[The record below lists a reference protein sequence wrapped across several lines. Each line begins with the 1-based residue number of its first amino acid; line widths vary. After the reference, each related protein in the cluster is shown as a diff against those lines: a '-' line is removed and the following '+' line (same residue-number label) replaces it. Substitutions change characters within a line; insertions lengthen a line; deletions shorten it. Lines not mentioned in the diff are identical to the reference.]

1 MTGDKGNIGENG
13 NIGEKEEVPPIPQ
26 PPSPPSSLHIDS
38 ASNFSCKSKNRSS
51 AFVTCWHI
59 LADEEKRH

>member
-26 PPSPPSSLHIDS
+26 PPWPPSSLHIDS
-38 ASNFSCKSKNRSS
+38 ASNFSCKQFQLK
-51 AFVTCWHI
+51 
-59 LADEEKRH
+59 ADKEVFG